1 MKEQKKIVLM
11 KNLPNCPKG
20 RVFKEDINGDFY
32 HSMTDD
38 EAIEGKLKSCEPPTH
53 AIGDELGFLGLPKNF
68 RRFTDC
74 AKRAWTY
81 FISTSVIDSSCRYN
95 FISFDKDIFCCI

>member
-20 RVFKEDINGDFY
+20 RIFKEDINGDFF

-38 EAIEGKLKSCEPPTH
+38 EAIKGKLKPYKFT
-53 AIGDELGFLGLPKNF
+53 KNEVESNPDWF
-68 RRFTDC
+68 
-74 AKRAWTY
+74 
-81 FISTSVIDSSCRYN
+81 SLN
-95 FISFDKDIFCCI
+95 GG